1 MRRAHLHDA
10 VGNTLELLSGEAPDE
25 LESLAPRLAWHFEAA
40 GLVDRA
46 AAYYLRAGNRAVGLA
61 AHEEAINHL
70 THGLALLEGL
80 SDSPERAQLKLDLQL
95 ALVSPL
101 AFARGFLDPER
112 IQALERAYE
121 ISQHPVLSESPKR
134 GVALATVACF
144 ALWSAEPERALQLGE
159 QLLCLAE
166 RSRDLQ
172 DLRVAHFLLGA
183 ARSLRGNSL
192 RPMSIWRKRWLAAI
206 AGATIRWT

>member
-1 MRRAHLHDA
+1 MRSPPPGGPRSASGGWAAQKLSRYRFRHHLFQQYLYDHLDAVRRAHLHDA

-25 LESLAPRLAWHFEAA
+25 LEVLAPRLAWHFEAA

-61 AHEEAINHL
+61 AHEEAISHL

-121 ISQHPVLSESPKR
+121 ISQHPVLSDSPKR

-159 QLLCLAE
+159 QLLCT
-166 RSRDLQ
+166 
-172 DLRVAHFLLGA
+172 G
-183 ARSLRGNSL
+183 
-192 RPMSIWRKRWLAAI
+192 
-206 AGATIRWT
+206 